1 MRKKEIVKE
10 LRENFGM
17 KANVAGEVYDYFFS
31 AITSRIKQ
39 NGKVALPG
47 IGTLK
52 VVQRAERK
60 GRNPQTGEEMII
72 PARNALKFSAA
83 SAIKEAI
90 NL

>member
-1 MRKKEIVKE
+1 MRKKEVIKE
-10 LRENFGM
+10 LRENFGI
-17 KANVAGEVYDYFFS
+17 KANVAGEVYDYFFN
-31 AITSRIKQ
+31 AVTARIQK
-39 NGKVALPG
+39 NGKVALSG

-60 GRNPQTGEEMII
+60 GRNPQTGEELTI

-90 NL
+90 N